1 MIKVLALLGS
11 ARKNGNSDLLLQS
24 LVKGLSDQGAEVET
38 IRLSKL
44 KFKPCFN
51 CGSCDLDGTC
61 VQKDDMQD
69 LFDKL
74 VTYDIIVLASPIYFM
89 SVSGWTKK
97 MIDRC
102 QALWVCKYKLN
113 KLPEKPREA
122 RKGVFLSVSGMTK
135 KHVFEPAKVT
145 VQSFFAT
152 IHVTYLGN
160 LLFSGIDVKGDIEK
174 HPTALVDAEE
184 LGKRLVQEF
193 DNTDFKLPDHK
204 PDMRTEHD
212 RK

>member
-1 MIKVLALLGS
+1 M
-11 ARKNGNSDLLLQS
+11 LLQS
-24 LVKGLSDQGAEVET
+24 LVKGLTDKGAEIET

-44 KFKPCFN
+44 QIKPCLN
-51 CGSCDLDGTC
+51 CGGCDLDGVC

-74 VTYDIIVLASPIYFM
+74 ITYDIIVLASPIYFM

-113 KLPEKPREA
+113 KLPEKPRKA

-135 KHVFEPAKVT
+135 PHVFEAAKVT

-152 IHVTYLGN
+152 IHVNYIGN
-160 LLFSGIDVKGDIEK
+160 LLFSGIDAKGDIEK
-174 HPTALVDAEE
+174 HPTALADAED
-184 LGKRLVQEF
+184 LGKKLVQEF
-193 DNTDFKLPDHK
+193 NNTDFKLPDHK
-204 PDMRTEHD
+204 LDMGSEHD